1 MIRRIKHKG
10 LKRLYG
16 QGDRSGFNEHD
27 VARRQTITADSGS
40 MEAAG
45 SPPEMDLPGL
55 HFHRLRGARRGTFAV
70 TVRANYRVTWR
81 TDSDGAFVDVDY
93 EDYH

>member
-1 MIRRIKHKG
+1 MIRRINHKG
-10 LKRLYG
+10 LKRLYD

-27 VARRQTITADSGS
+27 VKRLRQILAR
-40 MEAAG
+40 MEAAE

-81 TDSDGAFVDVDY
+81 TDADGEFVDVDY

>member
-10 LKRLYG
+10 LKRLYDK
-16 QGDRSGFNEHD
+16 GDRSGFNEHD
-27 VARRQTITADSGS
+27 GKRLRQILARMDAADTP
-40 MEAAG
+40 A
-45 SPPEMDLPGL
+45 EMDLPGL
-55 HFHRLRGARRGTFAV
+55 HFHRLRGNRRGTFAV

-81 TDSDGAFVDVDY
+81 MDADGAFVDVDY